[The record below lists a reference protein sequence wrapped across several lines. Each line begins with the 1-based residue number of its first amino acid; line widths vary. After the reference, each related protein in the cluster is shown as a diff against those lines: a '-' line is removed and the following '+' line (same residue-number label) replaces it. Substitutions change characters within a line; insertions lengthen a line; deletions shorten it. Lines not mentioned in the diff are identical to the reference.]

1 MDVEVPDTLVTNQS
15 REKYAQMMAEFRGQG
30 MEDDEIKKLI
40 TPENFVKY
48 KDIQKPDIVDDFKTS
63 MATDEIARLENIE
76 VPSYQIDEQMEAVK
90 KEANGEDLG
99 DENQLRGKIEST
111 IMRRLVFDFLAEHAE
126 MDVTYEDDSFDDD
139 LMEKLARESLERE
152 EKEAAEAAAVEDV
165 QGKEASLAAEAA
177 AQEETSVSTEAA
189 SKEEEED
196 KPAEAKLEEAAE
208 QPASPEDE
216 EVTSERY
223 GEMDPEERAY
233 NILVDLGMV
242 DLTPDPDSPGYDD
255 SQDDEIAS

>member
-1 MDVEVPDTLVTNQS
+1 MDVDVPDTLVTNQS
-15 REKYAQMMAEFRGQG
+15 REKYAQMMAEFRTGG
-30 MEDDEIKKLI
+30 MEDEEIKKLI
-40 TPENFVKY
+40 TPENFIKY

-99 DENQLRGKIEST
+99 DENMLRGKIEST

-126 MDVTYEDDSFDDD
+126 MDVTFEDDSFDDD
-139 LMEKLARESLERE
+139 LMEKLSRESLERE
-152 EKEAAEAAAVEDV
+152 EKEAAEAAAAEDV
-165 QGKEASLAAEAA
+165 QGKEASLAAEAP
-177 AQEETSVSTEAA
+177 AQEEESLHTEAA
-189 SKEEEED
+189 SKEED

-233 NILVDLGMV
+233 HILVDLGMV
-242 DLTPDPDSPGYDD
+242 NLTPDPDSPDYDD